1 MPTPS
6 PASTPTDEQVFID
19 KLIGQSPLVGPE
31 RYEFWI
37 LVPSTQCGRWEW
49 PGLSPPFPAFAI
61 GVGTCGRGNGAEGL
75 YYAFAQAV
83 EGSGDN
89 LDHAPVGCFGA
100 CFQELLVS
108 VPLPGNPLVM
118 LRKVQANDAVRLLHD
133 IAAPLHF
140 AGEVS
145 RSEFDNRPARL
156 RLGIFSFL

>member
-1 MPTPS
+1 M
-6 PASTPTDEQVFID
+6 A
-19 KLIGQSPLVGPE
+19 K
-31 RYEFWI
+31 
-37 LVPSTQCGRWEW
+37 LVPAVPRV
-49 PGLSPPFPAFAI
+49 AI

-75 YYAFAQAV
+75 YHAFAQAV

-89 LDHAPVGCFGA
+89 LVHAPVGCFGA

-133 IAAPLHF
+133 IAARLHF

-145 RSEFDNRPARL
+145 RSEFHNRPARL
-156 RLGIFSFL
+156 RLGIFAFL